1 MTKNDPKPIFFGKKN
16 LPEQIYRK
24 TSWKFILHPAP
35 GNCGKERFTS
45 GFPEGN
51 PKCFMILVVFLASW
65 WNLQKICIPN
75 LPDVFFPMIPLLV
88 QEAGQKKSQD
98 PRDPF
103 VMKGSIGLT
112 IFGRSMSPAWK
123 GGTCYIIFC
132 WHCGVLVATVN
143 CRMCCL
149 CMFVMCKRIHIL
161 IYEGKYSTA
170 CTTPSNTFILTILEN
185 MELYL
190 KCRCVDHFLP
200 EILPFPKKL
209 SISYGTIPGGFH
221 RHS

>member
-1 MTKNDPKPIFFGKKN
+1 MTKHDPKPIFLEKKTSRSKFFGKLLGN
-16 LPEQIYRK
+16 LSFIQPQAIVAKKGLLRDSPK
-24 TSWKFILHPAP
+24 GIQNVSW
-35 GNCGKERFTS
+35 
-45 GFPEGN
+45 
-51 PKCFMILVVFLASW
+51 SW
-65 WNLQKICIPN
+65 WCFWPPGETYKRFASLIFPMC
-75 LPDVFFPMIPLLV
+75 FFPMIPLLV

-149 CMFVMCKRIHIL
+149 WMFVMCKRIHIL

-170 CTTPSNTFILTILEN
+170 CTTPSNTFILTILKNIE
-185 MELYL
+185 
-190 KCRCVDHFLP
+190 
-200 EILPFPKKL
+200 
-209 SISYGTIPGGFH
+209 
-221 RHS
+221 